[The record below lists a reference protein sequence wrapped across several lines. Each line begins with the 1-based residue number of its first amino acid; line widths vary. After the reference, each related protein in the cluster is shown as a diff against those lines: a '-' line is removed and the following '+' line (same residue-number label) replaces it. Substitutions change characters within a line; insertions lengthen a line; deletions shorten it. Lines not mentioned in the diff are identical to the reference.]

1 MTDGSRFYIDGQ
13 WVEPVHPGDEIVV
26 VNPATEEE
34 AARVAAASSA
44 DVESAVQAAHR
55 AFASYSQTTREE
67 RLELLTRLR
76 EAYKRRIPEI
86 AAAMT
91 TEVGIPRGLA
101 EGGQVL
107 AGARHLKE
115 AMEALRD
122 YPLTEDWGTTRIV
135 REPVG
140 VCALLAPWNWP
151 MNQVTCKVG
160 PALAAGCTMV
170 LKPSQLSPLSTLL
183 FAEAADEA
191 GLPPGVFNMLN
202 GAGAALGDAFS
213 THPLVDMVSI
223 TGSTAVGASVAA
235 AAAPSIKRVSQE
247 LGGKSANIVFG
258 DVNVE
263 KVVASGTLGCMHNSG
278 QTCNAPTRM
287 LVAQEIYGEAVE
299 VAARA
304 AEGVVVGDPQ
314 DQATFM
320 GPVAGRKQFETVRG
334 YIETGVAE
342 GARLVAGGL
351 ERPDGLGRGFFIRP
365 TVFADVTPDMRI
377 FQEEIFGPVLCI
389 TPFRDEAHAVELA
402 NATEFGLSGYV
413 QSADVERARRVAG
426 RMRTGMVHVNGAP
439 TDGRAPFGGYKQS
452 GNGREW
458 GRFGLEEYLEVKA
471 VMGWEPR
478 AR

>member
-1 MTDGSRFYIDGQ
+1 MTDGSRFYIDGR
-13 WVEPVHPGDEIVV
+13 WVGPAQPGNEIVI

-34 AARVAAASSA
+34 AGRVAVASAA
-44 DVESAVQAAHR
+44 DVQAAVEAAHR
-55 AFASYSQTTREE
+55 AFSSWSRTTRDE
-67 RLELLTRLR
+67 RLALLTRLR
-76 EAYKRRIPEI
+76 EAYKRRIPAI

-122 YPLTEDWGTTRIV
+122 YPLTQDWGSTRIV

-151 MNQVTCKVG
+151 MNQVTAKVA

-170 LKPSQLSPLSTLL
+170 LKPSQLSPLSALL
-183 FAEAADEA
+183 FTEAVDEA
-191 GLPPGVFNMLN
+191 GIPPGVFNLVN
-202 GAGAALGDAFS
+202 GAGAALGDALA
-213 THPLVDMVSI
+213 THPLVDMVSL
-223 TGSTAVGASVAA
+223 TGSTAVGGVVGA
-235 AAAPSIKRVSQE
+235 AAAPTIKRVSLE

-258 DVNVE
+258 DVNVQ
-263 KVVASGTLGCMHNSG
+263 KVVASGTLGVMHNSG

-287 LVAQEIYGEAVE
+287 LVAEAVYEEAVE
-299 VAARA
+299 VAARTA
-304 AEGVVVGDPQ
+304 DGVVVGDPL
-314 DQATFM
+314 DRATFM

-334 YIETGVAE
+334 YIQIGVDE

-351 ERPDGLGRGFFIRP
+351 ERPEGTDKGFFVRP

-389 TPFRDEAHAVELA
+389 TPFRDEDHAVELA
-402 NATEFGLSGYV
+402 NATRYGLSGYV
-413 QSADVERARRVAG
+413 QSADLERARRVAG
-426 RMRTGMVHVNGAP
+426 RLRTGMVHLNGAP
-439 TDGRAPFGGYKQS
+439 TDARAPFGGYRHS

-458 GRFGLEEYLEVKA
+458 GRFGLEDYLEVKA
-471 VMGWEPR
+471 VMGWGPP

>member
-1 MTDGSRFYIDGQ
+1 MTDGSRFYIDGR
-13 WVEPVHPGDEIVV
+13 WVEPVQPGNEIVV

-44 DVESAVQAAHR
+44 DVESAVLAAHK
-55 AFASYSQTTREE
+55 AFESYSRTTREE
-67 RLELLTRLR
+67 RLELVTAVR
-76 EAYKRRIPEI
+76 EAYKKRIPQI
-86 AAAMT
+86 AEAMM

-115 AMEALRD
+115 AADALRD
-122 YPLTEDWGTTRIV
+122 YPLEQDWGSTRVV

-170 LKPSQLSPLSTLL
+170 LKPSQLSPLSALL
-183 FAEAADEA
+183 FTEAVDEA
-191 GLPPGVFNMLN
+191 GVPAGVFNMIN
-202 GAGAALGDAFS
+202 GAGAALGDAFA
-213 THPLVDMVSI
+213 THPLVDMVSL
-223 TGSTAVGASVAA
+223 TGSTAVGGVVGATAAS
-235 AAAPSIKRVSQE
+235 SIKRVSLE

-263 KVVASGTLGCMHNSG
+263 KVVRSGTLGVMHNSG

-287 LVAQEIYGEAVE
+287 LVAQEIYAEAVE

-304 AEGVVVGDPQ
+304 AESVAVGDPR
-314 DQATFM
+314 DPATFM
-320 GPVAGRKQFETVRG
+320 GPVAGRKQFETVRR
-334 YIETGVAE
+334 YIQIGLDE
-342 GARLVAGGL
+342 GARLLAGGL
-351 ERPDGLGRGFFIRP
+351 ERPDGLDKGFFVRP
-365 TVFADVTPDMRI
+365 TVFADVKPDMRI

-389 TPFRDEAHAVELA
+389 TPFRDEAHAIELA
-402 NATEFGLSGYV
+402 NATVYGLSGYV
-413 QSADVERARRVAG
+413 QSADAERARRVAG
-426 RMRTGMVHVNGAP
+426 RMRTGMVHLNGAP
-439 TDGRAPFGGYKQS
+439 TDGAAPFGGYRQS

-458 GRFGLEEYLEVKA
+458 GRFGLEDYLEVKA
-471 VMGWEPR
+471 VMGWQPQ

>member
-55 AFASYSQTTREE
+55 AFAGWSRTTKEE
-67 RLELLTRLR
+67 RLEALAAVR
-76 EAYKRRIPEI
+76 EAYKKRIPEI

-91 TEVGIPRGLA
+91 VEVGIPRGLA

-107 AGARHLKE
+107 AGAAHLK
-115 AMEALRD
+115 AAISALRD
-122 YPLTEDWGTTRIV
+122 YPLEQDWGSTRIV

-170 LKPSQLSPLSTLL
+170 LKPSQLSPLSALL
-183 FAEAADEA
+183 FAEAVDEA
-191 GLPPGVFNMLN
+191 GVPAGVFNMVN
-202 GAGAALGDAFS
+202 GAGAALGDAFA
-213 THPLVDMVSI
+213 THPLVDMISL
-223 TGSTAVGASVAA
+223 TGSTAVGGVVMG
-235 AAAPSIKRVSQE
+235 AAAPSIKRVSLE

-263 KVVASGTLGCMHNSG
+263 RVVRSGVLGCMHNSG
-278 QTCNAPTRM
+278 QSCNAPTRM
-287 LVAQEIYGEAVE
+287 LVAQEIYDEAVE

-304 AEGVVVGDPQ
+304 ADDVAVGDPT
-314 DQATFM
+314 DSATFM
-320 GPVAGRKQFETVRG
+320 GPVAGRKQFDTVRG
-334 YIETGVAE
+334 YIQTGVDE

-351 ERPDGLGRGFFIRP
+351 ERPDGLDKGFFVRP
-365 TVFADVTPDMRI
+365 TVFADVEPDMRI
-377 FQEEIFGPVLCI
+377 FQEEIFGPVLVM
-389 TPFRDEAHAVELA
+389 TPFRDEAHAIELA
-402 NATEFGLSGYV
+402 NATEYGLSGYV
-413 QSADVERARRVAG
+413 QSADVERARRVAS
-426 RMRTGMVHVNGAP
+426 RMRTGMVHLNGAP
-439 TDGRAPFGGYKQS
+439 TDASAPFGGYRKS

-458 GRFGLEEYLEVKA
+458 GRFGLEDFLEVKA

-478 AR
+478 GR

>member
-13 WVEPVHPGDEIVV
+13 WVEPAHPGNEIIVV
-26 VNPATEEE
+26 DPATEEE

-44 DVESAVQAAHR
+44 DVEAAVQAAHR
-55 AFASYSQTTREE
+55 AFGGFSQSTREE
-67 RLELLTRLR
+67 RLELLTALR
-76 EAYKRRIPEI
+76 EAYKKRIPEI

-115 AMEALRD
+115 AIAALRD
-122 YPLTEDWGTTRIV
+122 YPLHEQWGTTAII

-170 LKPSQLSPLSTLL
+170 LKPSQLSPLSALL
-183 FAEAADEA
+183 FAEAVDEA
-191 GLPPGVFNMLN
+191 GFPAGVFNMIN
-202 GAGAALGDAFS
+202 GAGAALGDAFA
-213 THPLVDMVSI
+213 THPLVDMVSL
-223 TGSTAVGASVAA
+223 TGSTAVGGVVGA
-235 AAAPSIKRVSQE
+235 AAAPSIKRVSLE
-247 LGGKSANIVFG
+247 LGGKSANLVFG
-258 DVNVE
+258 DVNVQ

-278 QTCNAPTRM
+278 QSCNAPTRM
-287 LVAQEIYGEAVE
+287 LVAQEIYDEAVE
-299 VAARA
+299 VAARTA
-304 AEGVVVGDPQ
+304 AAVAVGDPR

-334 YIETGVAE
+334 YIQIGVDE

-351 ERPDGLGRGFFIRP
+351 ERPDGLDKGFFVRP

-389 TPFRDEAHAVELA
+389 TPFRDEAHAIELA
-402 NATEFGLSGYV
+402 NATVFGLSGYV
-413 QSADVERARRVAG
+413 QSADLERARRVAG
-426 RMRTGMVHVNGAP
+426 RMRTGMVHLNGAP
-439 TDGRAPFGGYKQS
+439 TDGRAPFGGYRQS

-458 GRFGLEEYLEVKA
+458 GRFGLEDFLEVKS
-471 VMGWEPR
+471 VMGWEPP

>member
-1 MTDGSRFYIDGQ
+1 MTDGSRFYIDGR
-13 WVEPVHPGDEIVV
+13 WVGPAHPGDEIII

-34 AARVAAASSA
+34 AGRVAAASAA
-44 DVESAVQAAHR
+44 DVQAAVEAAHR
-55 AFASYSQTTREE
+55 AFSSWSRTTRHE
-67 RLELLTRLR
+67 RLALLTRLR
-76 EAYKRRIPEI
+76 EAYKRRIPAI

-122 YPLTEDWGTTRIV
+122 YPLTQDWGSTRIV

-151 MNQVTCKVG
+151 MNQVTAKVA

-170 LKPSQLSPLSTLL
+170 LKPSQLSPLSALL
-183 FAEAADEA
+183 FTEAVDEA
-191 GLPPGVFNMLN
+191 GIPPGVFNLVN
-202 GAGAALGDAFS
+202 GAGAALGDALA
-213 THPLVDMVSI
+213 THPLVDMVSL
-223 TGSTAVGASVAA
+223 TGSTAVGGVVGA
-235 AAAPSIKRVSQE
+235 AAAPTIKRVSLE

-258 DVNVE
+258 DVNVQ
-263 KVVASGTLGCMHNSG
+263 KVVASGTLGVMHNSG

-287 LVAQEIYGEAVE
+287 LVAEAVYEEAVE
-299 VAARA
+299 VAARTA
-304 AEGVVVGDPQ
+304 DGVVVGDPL
-314 DQATFM
+314 DRATFM

-334 YIETGVAE
+334 YIQIGVDE

-351 ERPDGLGRGFFIRP
+351 ERPEGTDKGFFVRP

-389 TPFRDEAHAVELA
+389 TPFRDEDHAVQLA
-402 NATEFGLSGYV
+402 NATRYGLSGYV
-413 QSADVERARRVAG
+413 QSADLERARRVAG
-426 RMRTGMVHVNGAP
+426 RLRTGMVHLNGAP
-439 TDGRAPFGGYKQS
+439 TDARAPFGGYKHS

-458 GRFGLEEYLEVKA
+458 GRFGLEDYLEVKA
-471 VMGWEPR
+471 VMGWGPP